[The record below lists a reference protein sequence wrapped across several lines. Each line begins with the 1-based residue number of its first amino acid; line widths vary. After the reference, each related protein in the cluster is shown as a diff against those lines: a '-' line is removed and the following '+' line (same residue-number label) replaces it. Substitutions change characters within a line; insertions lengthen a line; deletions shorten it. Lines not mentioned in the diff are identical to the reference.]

1 MSNKKNTP
9 ANWQVGTGLTHDFS
23 ISSHIAYQ
31 KNRADDRANCC
42 NTDSLRNRQCVGD
55 ATMSAAFSLTKQLS
69 GTWLKNYGT
78 APCPLCQTEARRDQN
93 ALTLADGEGGR
104 LLAHCKKSGC
114 DFRDILAAAGLAP
127 GEYAASD
134 PLESQARQA
143 LDRAEAEKRAKQAQR
158 LWQDARPIAGT
169 LAETYLRG
177 RGITCPLPETL
188 RFLPDCWHP
197 TAKRFPAMLARVDGG
212 EGFAVHRTYLAPD
225 DGGKAVV
232 EPDKM
237 MLGRVSGG
245 AVRLSDARGPLVV
258 AEGIETALSLACGLL
273 GKPATVWA
281 ALSTSGMRGVSL
293 PPQPHRLTIAP
304 DGDAAGKAA
313 AHALAERTHALG
325 WDVSLLPA
333 PDGRDWNDI
342 LTMKG
347 EVA

>member
-23 ISSHIAYQ
+23 ISSRIEYQ

-69 GTWLKNYGT
+69 GTWFKNYGT

-93 ALTLADGEGGR
+93 ALTLADGDGGR

-127 GEYAASD
+127 GEYAAPD
-134 PLESQARQA
+134 PLESLARQA
-143 LDRAEAEKRAKQAQR
+143 QDRAGVEKRAKQAQR

-169 LAETYLRG
+169 PAETYLRG

-188 RFLPDCWHP
+188 RFFPNCWHP

-212 EGFAVHRTYLAPD
+212 EGFAVHRTYLAID
-225 DGGKAVV
+225 GGGKAIV

-245 AVRLSDARGPLVV
+245 AVRLTEAQGPLVA
-258 AEGIETALSLACGLL
+258 AEGIETGLSLASGLL
-273 GKPATVWA
+273 RGPATIWA
-281 ALSTSGMRGVSL
+281 ALSTSGMRGLRL
-293 PPQPHRLTIAP
+293 PPLPGRLTIAT
-304 DGDAAGKAA
+304 DGDDSGRAAG
-313 AHALAERTHALG
+313 HDLAERAHALG
-325 WDVSLLPA
+325 WAVFLLPA
-333 PDGRDWNDI
+333 PDGRDWCDV
-342 LTMKG
+342 LAGKAVM
-347 EVA
+347 A